1 MSTKVELKLKPT
13 SIIKADL
20 GIEPNGPVH
29 AFFTETCYRYMDKY
43 VPRRP
48 GSIGGALREEVDLT
62 TNSIT
67 YNQPYASYQYFGIRA
82 DGTRVVMNYSTPG
95 TGPYW
100 DERMWSAESSDVV
113 SEVQK
118 HFDTHGGK

>member
-13 SIIKADL
+13 SIIKTDL
-20 GIEPNGPVH
+20 GIEP
-29 AFFTETCYRYMDKY
+29 YRYMDKY